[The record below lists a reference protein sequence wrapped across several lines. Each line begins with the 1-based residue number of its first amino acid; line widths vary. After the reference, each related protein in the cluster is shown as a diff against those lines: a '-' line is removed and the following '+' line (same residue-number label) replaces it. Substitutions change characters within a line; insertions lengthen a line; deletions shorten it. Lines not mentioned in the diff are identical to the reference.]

1 MRQSLEL
8 SALPTAGGSQPV
20 LLSSRPNFAR
30 IAEVAG
36 VSPSTVDRVL
46 NNRGSV
52 SAKTH
57 RKVVSAARELG
68 ARRMLPAL
76 VRGAYRFDI
85 VYTQTDAAHAARLE
99 RALKQAASALDK
111 PVSLLSTVWKGENEA
126 KLADYIVKPRHRR
139 DGLIVVANDSVR
151 IKDAVQKAICEGMPT
166 VLMASNLPEV
176 DGGAFVGIDNRAAG
190 RLAGQMVGAM
200 SGGHGR
206 VVVLSPSLAYQDHRE
221 RAEGFIEVARR
232 EFPGMEIEGPI
243 ELHDDPARAR
253 HAVSRRFATGEA
265 PRAIYN
271 TGGSSE
277 AIAGVVAS
285 AGRQQRPLWLGHD
298 ACENHLGLLE
308 EGLMSLV
315 IDQDLDQQATNAIQY
330 LLHQLQDAQAPRT
343 LQTMFH
349 VVTRANAH
357 LYRRGQG
364 LVAA

>member
-1 MRQSLEL
+1 MVEIAF
-8 SALPTAGGSQPV
+8 SAK
-20 LLSSRPNFAR
+20 PNFAR

-52 SAKTH
+52 SAKAH

-68 ARRMLPAL
+68 TRRMLPAL

-85 VYTQTDAAHAARLE
+85 VYTQTDAGHAARLE
-99 RALKQAASALDK
+99 RALKQAASTLEK
-111 PVSLLSTVWKGENEA
+111 PVSLLSTVWKGDNET

-139 DGLIVVANDSVR
+139 DGLIVVANDNAR
-151 IKDAVQKAICEGMPT
+151 IKDAVQRAIAEGMPT
-166 VLMASNLPEV
+166 VLMASDLPELN
-176 DGGAFVGIDNRAAG
+176 GGAFVGIDNRAAG

-200 SGGHGR
+200 SGGQGR
-206 VVVLSPSLAYQDHRE
+206 VVVLSPSMAYQDHRE

-232 EFPGMEIEGPI
+232 EFPALEIDGPI

-253 HAVSRRFATGEA
+253 QAVSRQFVAGQA

-271 TGGSSE
+271 TGGSSD

-285 AGRQQRPLWLGHD
+285 TGRQLRPLWLGHE
-298 ACENHLGLLE
+298 ACDDHLGLLE

-315 IDQDLDQQATNAIQY
+315 IDQDLDHQATNALQY

-357 LYRRGQG
+357 LYRRGADAG